1 VRTKREKTNEN
12 KHLQEMGF
20 IKGSPKPL
28 PPEIRAVV
36 LGVFFAPKYS
46 RKIGGELTMKKRNLI
61 IILCLLFL
69 LHFGIHAASEESEN
83 IIVTAVGEAAG
94 TGMAA
99 KEKSRENA
107 LRNAVEKG
115 FGVYI
120 DSATLTENAA
130 LIHDEVIAETRGY
143 VRSYQTLEQTQQD
156 GIFTTKIRAE
166 VSMDKI
172 WESQSLNLLL
182 KRMGAPRFVIIAAEN
197 HEGHPAQESYALQK
211 VTEILVEKGFHLINA
226 AKTGNLSTWKIKNA
240 LANERLAA
248 EIGKKADAEIIVLVN
263 SSGAFAR
270 EAEAYGNRFKI
281 FKGHCEV
288 RVVQV
293 DTRRIVATAIKTR
306 QSGTLKQAIMAAAN
320 DNAGAFIKQ
329 LLSAW
334 STYLNM
340 GRAIE
345 LVITNISV
353 SQLMRIVEQVQS
365 LEGVSSVEQRTFS
378 GGRAQLEIKSKHK
391 AMYLAESIEN
401 LPGIKL
407 EISSFSA
414 DKIVVKKK

>member
-1 VRTKREKTNEN
+1 M
-12 KHLQEMGF
+12 LF
-20 IKGSPKPL
+20 
-28 PPEIRAVV
+28 
-36 LGVFFAPKYS
+36 Y
-46 RKIGGELTMKKRNLI
+46 IG
-61 IILCLLFL
+61 
-69 LHFGIHAASEESEN
+69 LHAQSEESEN

-130 LIHDEVIAETRGY
+130 LIHDEVIAETRGF
-143 VRSYQTLEQTQQD
+143 VRSYQTLEQKQQD
-156 GIFTTKIRAE
+156 GIFITKIKAE

-172 WESQSLNLLL
+172 WESHSLHLLL
-182 KRMGAPRFVIIAAEN
+182 KRMGAPRFVIIAVEN
-197 HEGHPAQESYALQK
+197 HEGRPAGESYALQK
-211 VTEILVEKGFHLINA
+211 VTEILVEKGFHLVNA
-226 AKTGNLSTWKIKNA
+226 AKTGKLSTWK
-240 LANERLAA
+240 
-248 EIGKKADAEIIVLVN
+248 G
-263 SSGAFAR
+263 SAR
-270 EAEAYGNRFKI
+270 EAAAYGTKFKL
-281 FKGHCEV
+281 FKGHCET

-293 DTRRIVATAIKTR
+293 DSRRIIASAVKSR
-306 QSGTLKQAIMAAAN
+306 QSGTLKQAIMAAAK
-320 DNAGAFIKQ
+320 DNAGTFIKQ

-340 GRAIE
+340 GRTIE
-345 LVITNISV
+345 LVITDITV
-353 SQLMRIVEQVQS
+353 TQLMRIVEEMQS
-365 LEGVSSVEQRTFS
+365 LEGVSSVEQRAFS

-401 LPGIKL
+401 LPGFKF

-414 DKIVVKKK
+414 DKIVVKKNKIKIRRMYDDKQKVVDFDGKFNLDSFLRCKFKSR

>member
-1 VRTKREKTNEN
+1 
-12 KHLQEMGF
+12 
-20 IKGSPKPL
+20 
-28 PPEIRAVV
+28 
-36 LGVFFAPKYS
+36 
-46 RKIGGELTMKKRNLI
+46 MKKRNLI
-61 IILCLLFL
+61 ISLCVLVLFYIG
-69 LHFGIHAASEESEN
+69 LHAENEDSEN
-83 IIVTAVGEAAG
+83 MIVTAVGEAAG

-99 KEKSRENA
+99 KEKSKENA

-130 LIHDEVIAETRGY
+130 LIHDEVIAETRGF
-143 VRSYQTLEQTQQD
+143 VRSYQTLEQKQQD
-156 GIFTTKIRAE
+156 GIFITKIKAE
-166 VSMDKI
+166 VSMDRI
-172 WESQSLNLLL
+172 WESESLHLLL
-182 KRMGAPRFVIIAAEN
+182 KRMGAPRFVVIAAEN
-197 HEGHPAQESYALQK
+197 HEGNPARESFARQK
-211 VTEILVEKGFHLINA
+211 VTEILVEKGFHLVNA
-226 AKTGNLSTWKIKNA
+226 AKTANISGWKIKNA

-248 EIGKKADAEIIVLVN
+248 KIGKKANAEIIVLVN
-263 SSGAFAR
+263 SAGGFAR
-270 EAEAYGNRFKI
+270 EAEAYGTRFKL
-281 FKGHCEV
+281 FNGHCEV

-293 DTRRIVATAIKTR
+293 DTGRIVASAVKSR
-306 QSGTLKQAIMAAAN
+306 QSGSIKQAIMAAAK

-340 GRAIE
+340 GRTIE
-345 LVITNISV
+345 LIVTGISV
-353 SQLMRIVEQVQS
+353 TQLMRLVEEMQS

-378 GGRAQLEIKSKHK
+378 SGRAQLEIKSKHK

-407 EISSFSA
+407 EITSFSA